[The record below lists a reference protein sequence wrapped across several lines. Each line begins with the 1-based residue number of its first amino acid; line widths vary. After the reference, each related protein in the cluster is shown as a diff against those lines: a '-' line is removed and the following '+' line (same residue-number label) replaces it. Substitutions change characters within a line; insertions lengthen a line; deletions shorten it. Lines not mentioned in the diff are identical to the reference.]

1 MPSRAR
7 VQDQRG
13 FTLVEVLVAIIILM
27 VGILGVVTLVDG
39 ANAVTSKTRAREAGT
54 NVARSV
60 IEVSRSIRYR
70 DLTNASLEDALLA
83 RPALTDA
90 EPGLAG
96 YQILSRGVTYTMTL
110 TVCSLDDAKDDLGDH
125 LAGVTFCADSEVLPA
140 GQPARDRNP
149 DDYKRVRVKLVWKT
163 RNTEQSVTQ
172 TSSIIN
178 PVGGLGPS
186 VTGLTMTSPGSSS
199 SDPPLRIDAAVD
211 SADFRAQ
218 TSTSAAEVTWS
229 VGGESQGKADG
240 AGNVWT
246 FQWNF
251 LNPDGTVAY
260 YDCTYVVQADAFDNQ
275 GRAGAPRAVS
285 VVLNRAL
292 ALPVAD
298 LAGGRNGSGD
308 LVDLQWTKNH
318 GECDVVGYR
327 VFRGTSPDGA
337 SMVQITCLDQDQPT
351 YTSEP
356 RCIDNTA
363 AAGVDYYYRV
373 RGVDTLGTSTLRSG
387 DWSAPLA
394 VGSAPNSV
402 PSTPLGVSTCV
413 GGEVDC
419 NAPNGQPAP
428 TNVVVVRWDAS
439 TDSDG
444 TVAFYRIYRDGAT
457 YADRHD
463 VFFPG
468 GGLLAWM
475 EFSQPD
481 GQQHSYRVSAVDD
494 AFGESALSDP
504 VVAP

>member
-1 MPSRAR
+1 MPSPAR
-7 VQDQRG
+7 FQDQRG

-54 NVARSV
+54 NLARSV

-70 DLTNASLEDALLA
+70 DLTTASLEDALEA
-83 RPALTDA
+83 RPALADS
-90 EPGLAG
+90 EPAAG
-96 YQILSRGVTYTMTL
+96 YTILSRGVTYTMTL
-110 TVCSLDDAKDDLGDH
+110 TVCSLDDAKDGLGEH
-125 LAGVTFCADSEVLPA
+125 LEGVTYCPDSDVLPA

-149 DDYKRVRVKLVWKT
+149 DDYKRVRVRLVWKT

-186 VTGLTMTSPGSSS
+186 VTGLTMTSPSSTS
-199 SDPPLRIDAAVD
+199 VDPPLRIETAVD

-229 VGGESQGKADG
+229 VGGEAQGKATGGPTSWEFTWD
-240 AGNVWT
+240 
-246 FQWNF
+246 F
-251 LNPDGTVAY
+251 LNPDGSIAY
-260 YDCTYVVQADAFDNQ
+260 YDCTYVVQADAFDAQ

-298 LAGGRNGSGD
+298 LAGGRNGNGN

-327 VFRGTSPDGA
+327 VFRGTTPDEA

-356 RCIDNTA
+356 RCIDDTA

-387 DWSAPLA
+387 DWSAELA
-394 VGSAPNSV
+394 VSSTPNDVPSAPTAVTS
-402 PSTPLGVSTCV
+402 CV
-413 GGEVDC
+413 GGQVDC
-419 NAPNGQPAP
+419 NDPNGEPAPND
-428 TNVVVVRWDAS
+428 VIVVRWDPS
-439 TDSDG
+439 TD
-444 TVAFYRIYRDGAT
+444 VRRDGRLLQ
-457 YADRHD
+457 DLPRRGD
-463 VFFPG
+463 LRRPPRCLLPG
-468 GGLLAWM
+468 RRGPCM
-475 EFSQPD
+475 D
-481 GQQHSYRVSAVDD
+481 GVP
-494 AFGESALSDP
+494 P
-504 VVAP
+504 VRRTAAHLQGQRR

>member
-7 VQDQRG
+7 LSDQRG
-13 FTLVEVLVAIIILM
+13 FTLVEVLVAIVILM

-54 NVARSV
+54 NLARSV

-83 RPALTDA
+83 RPGLTDSKPA
-90 EPGLAG
+90 LAG
-96 YQILSRGVTYTMTL
+96 YQILSRGVTYTATL

-125 LAGVTFCADSEVLPA
+125 VAGVTYCADSDVLPA
-140 GQPARDRNP
+140 GGTSRDRNP

-186 VTGLTMTSPGSSS
+186 VTGLTMISPSSS
-199 SDPPLRIDAAVD
+199 SVDPPLRIDSAVN
-211 SADFRAQ
+211 SANFRAQ
-218 TSTSAAEVTWS
+218 TSTFAAEVTWS
-229 VGGESQGKADG
+229 VGGEAQGKANGGPTSWDF
-240 AGNVWT
+240 T
-246 FQWNF
+246 WNF
-251 LNPDGTVAY
+251 LNPDGSIAY

-275 GRAGAPRAVS
+275 ARAGAPRAVS

-298 LAGGRNGSGD
+298 LQGGRNGNGN

-327 VFRGTSPDGA
+327 VFRGTSPDQA
-337 SMVQITCLDQDQPT
+337 TMVQITCLNQDQPT
-351 YTSEP
+351 YTSQP
-356 RCIDNTA
+356 RCIDDTA
-363 AAGVDYYYRV
+363 AAGVTYYYRV

-387 DWSAPLA
+387 DWSAPLTA
-394 VGSAPNSV
+394 NSTPNAV
-402 PSTPLGVSTCV
+402 PSKPGGVTSCV
-413 GGEVDC
+413 GGQVGC
-419 NAPNGQPAP
+419 NDPNGQPAP
-428 TNVVVVRWDAS
+428 NDVVVVRWNAS

-444 TVAFYRIYRDGAT
+444 TVSFYRIYRDGAA
-457 YADRHD
+457 YSNRHD

-468 GGLLAWM
+468 GGGLAWM
-475 EFSQPD
+475 EFAQPD
-481 GQQHSYRVSAVDD
+481 GQQHTYRVSAVDNG
-494 AFGESALSDP
+494 FGESALSDP

>member
-7 VQDQRG
+7 FQDQRG
-13 FTLVEVLVAIIILM
+13 FTLVEVLVAIVILM

-90 EPGLAG
+90 DPALAG
-96 YQILSRGVTYTMTL
+96 YTILSRGVKYTATL
-110 TVCSLDDAKDDLGDH
+110 TVCSLDDAKDDLGEH
-125 LAGVTFCADSEVLPA
+125 LEGVTYCADSDVLAA
-140 GQPARDRNP
+140 GATARDRNP

-186 VTGLTMTSPGSSS
+186 VTGLTMTDPGSSS
-199 SDPPLRIDAAVD
+199 VDPPLRIDTAVD
-211 SADFRAQ
+211 SARFRAQ
-218 TSTSAAEVTWS
+218 TSTSAAEVNWS
-229 VGGESQGKADG
+229 VGGEAQGKATGGPTAWEFD
-240 AGNVWT
+240 
-246 FQWNF
+246 WNF
-251 LNPDGTVAY
+251 LNPDGSIAY
-260 YDCTYVVQADAFDNQ
+260 YDCTYVVQADAFDGQ

-298 LAGGRNGSGD
+298 LAGGRNGSGN

-327 VFRGTSPDGA
+327 VFRGTSPDEA
-337 SMVQITCLDQDQPT
+337 SMVQITCLNQDQPT

-356 RCIDNTA
+356 RCIDDTA
-363 AAGVDYYYRV
+363 EAGVDYYYRV

-387 DWSAPLA
+387 DWSAALA
-394 VGSAPNSV
+394 VSSTPNVV
-402 PSTPLGVSTCV
+402 PTPPLGVTSCV
-413 GGEVDC
+413 GGQVDC
-419 NAPNGQPAP
+419 NDPNGDPAPND
-428 TNVVVVRWDAS
+428 VVVIRWLPS
-439 TDSDG
+439 TDVDG
-444 TVAFYRIYRDGAT
+444 TVSFYRIYRDGLT
-457 YADRHD
+457 YANRHD
-463 VFFPG
+463 VFFPAG
-468 GGLLAWM
+468 GSLAWM
-475 EFSQPD
+475 EFTQDD
-481 GQQHSYRVSAVDD
+481 GEQHTYRVSAVDNV
-494 AFGESALSDP
+494 FGESVLSLP
-504 VVAP
+504 VLAP